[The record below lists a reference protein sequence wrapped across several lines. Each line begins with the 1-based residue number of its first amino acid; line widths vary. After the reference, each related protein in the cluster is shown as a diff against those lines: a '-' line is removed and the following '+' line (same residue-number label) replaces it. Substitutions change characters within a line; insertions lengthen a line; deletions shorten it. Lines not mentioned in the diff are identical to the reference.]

1 MKDLTREKPLKV
13 ILQFA
18 IPVLIG
24 NLFNLLYNLA
34 DIRII
39 GSFLG
44 TEALAAIG
52 SVSTLNDLLVLFIIG
67 LANGFAVKSA
77 LFYGMGRKENV
88 KKTFAHS
95 LLYGLMITL
104 AVVVFCILMLPWI
117 LSALHVMGEHREE
130 AGAYI
135 TIILYGLFFTVI
147 YNTMAAILRSVGDV
161 VTPLLFLVFSTVLNV
176 VLDLICVGAFRLG
189 VQGAAWATVAAQV
202 IAVILCFTY
211 IRIRYPFLHISLRDM
226 RPEIAFDRSLLAAG
240 FSMAMMSCL
249 VQFGTVTLQGAI
261 NTLGTNVIV
270 AHAATRKLTTFY
282 MMPFSTLA
290 TTMSTYVSQNYGAGR
305 VDRIIQ
311 GLKTT
316 ISISFAWCLLVLV
329 VSYTICPKLIQLITD
344 TDVQEVMEIG
354 ALYQRVDTCFYVLV
368 PLISILRNSLQG
380 LGIHIVP
387 VISSG
392 LELTGKV
399 LIAVFLTPFFG
410 YWAIIWSEPIVW
422 AIMLV
427 PLVISMWKKMKS
439 ICKPVDTGTVR
450 S

>member
-1 MKDLTREKPLKV
+1 MKDLTKGKPLKV
-13 ILQFA
+13 ILRFA
-18 IPVLIG
+18 IPVMIG

-77 LFYGMGRKENV
+77 LFYGMGRKDNV

-95 LLYGLMITL
+95 LFYGLFIAL
-104 AVVVFCILMLPWI
+104 AVVIICVLFLPQILN
-117 LSALHVMGEHREE
+117 ALHVMGEYRD
-130 AGAYI
+130 AAASYI
-135 TIILYGLFFTVI
+135 TIILYGLFFTLI
-147 YNTMAAILRSVGDV
+147 YNTMAAVLRSIGDAM
-161 VTPLLFLVFSTVLNV
+161 TPLLFLVFSTILNV
-176 VLDLICVGAFRLG
+176 VLDLVCVGGLHLG
-189 VQGAAWATVAAQV
+189 VQGAAWATVAAQA
-202 IAVILCFTY
+202 IAVLLCFIY
-211 IRIRYPFLHISLRDM
+211 IRIRYPFLHISLVDM
-226 RPEIAFDRSLLAAG
+226 KPEISFDRALLAAG
-240 FSMAMMSCL
+240 FSMAMMNCL

-290 TTMSTYVSQNYGAGR
+290 TTMSTYVSQNYGAGKI
-305 VDRIIQ
+305 DRIVQ

-316 ISISFAWCLLVLV
+316 ITLSFIWCLV
-329 VSYTICPKLIQLITD
+329 VVTISYTICPKLIQLITD
-344 TDVQEVMEIG
+344 TDIQEVMEIG
-354 ALYQRVDTCFYVLV
+354 ALYQKVDTCFYPLV

-380 LGIHIVP
+380 LGVHVVP

-410 YWAIIWSEPIVW
+410 YWAIIWSEPVVW
-422 AIMLV
+422 AIMLI
-427 PLVISMWKKMKS
+427 PLVISMWKKMKT
-439 ICKPVDTGTVR
+439 IMRG
-450 S
+450 